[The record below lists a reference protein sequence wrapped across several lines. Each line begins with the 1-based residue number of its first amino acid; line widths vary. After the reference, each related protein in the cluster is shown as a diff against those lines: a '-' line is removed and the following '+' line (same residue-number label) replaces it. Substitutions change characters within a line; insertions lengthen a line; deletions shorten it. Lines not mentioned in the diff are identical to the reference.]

1 MGGLFSRLQQPRNIH
16 YIKMQA
22 AVQIF
27 VVFVGLFH
35 SGMLMAAPARTYL
48 PQPAPP
54 QVPVI
59 PAPQTSTSV
68 ISVTPTITETVWDF
82 HTTYLEVVVTRTQ
95 TQLFNVDVINT
106 SWARTTVTVAQTATS
121 RNIVAVPDI
130 DSTTTVKSIHTAV
143 DITTEVVPVRSTQ
156 VFLNTET
163 VFETRT
169 QTSQIYSQITHSKC
183 VLEVITVPKLVKEEI
198 TETAPHFIT
207 NYFTQTLTVTTVVTV
222 QAPTILVSNYY

>member
-1 MGGLFSRLQQPRNIH
+1 MG
-16 YIKMQA
+16 A
-22 AVQIF
+22 
-27 VVFVGLFH
+27 VFVSSATKKHPSLQNAGRCSNLCSFCW
-35 SGMLMAAPARTYL
+35 
-48 PQPAPP
+48 
-54 QVPVI
+54 VI
-59 PAPQTSTSV
+59 PQWHAHGGPCADISTSTCTTTTPSV

-121 RNIVAVPDI
+121 RNIAAVPDI
-130 DSTTTVKSIHTAV
+130 DTTTTVTSIHTAV

-222 QAPTILVSNYY
+222 QAPTIPVSNYY